1 MAEMLTL
8 GSLATNDT
16 LQGRVIGNRSIMAGT
31 YHFTSASMVK
41 HEITQIGDTGREIV
55 NISVQST
62 EGAWIDLGSLLKR
75 KKEDGALVYVN
86 DWVCQYPTT
95 RELAL
100 ALVGNALVV
109 GGTAVT
115 TYTNWKNGE
124 ITTDLIPN
132 GRTLPARLERPTTTA
147 TTTTASRRRR
157 SS

>member
-1 MAEMLTL
+1 MEKLTL
-8 GSLATNDT
+8 GSLATNDA
-16 LQGRVIGNRSIMAGT
+16 LQGRVISNRSIMAGT
-31 YHFTSASMVK
+31 YHFTAESAVT
-41 HEITQIGDTGREIV
+41 HEVTTIGDTGREIV

-75 KKEDGALVYVN
+75 KKEDNALVYVN

-109 GGTAVT
+109 GGAPVT
-115 TYTNWKNGE
+115 TYTNWRNGE
-124 ITTDLIPN
+124 PTTELIPS
-132 GRTLPARLERPTTTA
+132 GRTLPARLERAATA

-157 SS
+157 RS